1 MKNEINRKLKICGS
15 KYTFSFL
22 PQSFICNLA
31 KAKNKE
37 ALDFTLKEII
47 STSFSDW
54 KKERVSELKKYRH
67 NLFVLNYLENNKE
80 ISEKSNF
87 NNIKN
92 MKYYKIFNEY
102 LESKE
107 FGLEISTLKK
117 EKENDKYI
125 INYIIIFFEIY
136 NTKIKTY
143 FWNLKKLRLE
153 ICLIFLI
160 IELFKSKS
168 FIYIYICKNKMK
180 LIMTLILF
188 CKKI

>member
-1 MKNEINRKLKICGS
+1 MNENCNKKGKKYFDSSSQLPKKHKKRKKNIHKRKENSDNIRKKIKARFFKCLKNEINRKLKICGS

-54 KKERVSELKKYRH
+54 KKERVSDLKKYRH

-125 INYIIIFFEIY
+125 INYIIKARNLLNFF
-136 NTKIKTY
+136 N
-143 FWNLKKLRLE
+143 N
-153 ICLIFLI
+153 
-160 IELFKSKS
+160 
-168 FIYIYICKNKMK
+168 
-180 LIMTLILF
+180 
-188 CKKI
+188 